1 MHQIVPSWMYYTKW
15 RSSGSVMKYVS
26 NAKKNTKNV
35 EWFKLWMYVYM
46 LELHVRACVHVCA
59 QGEPGHS
66 RGQRHSSDGSSRG
79 ETFPPR
85 HIWKTAATLCQSPAD
100 HLFPAARTLLLV
112 SSHHL
117 TFCSAPAQIRC
128 SQVSILQDA
137 FKWSLRSRAV
147 NVLIRGFSF
156 LGTQNEYQGE
166 LSSNLWYF
174 KDFFTLTTR

>member
-1 MHQIVPSWMYYTKW
+1 MQQIVPSWMYYTKW
-15 RSSGSVMKYVS
+15 RSSGSVMSYVS
-26 NAKKNTKNV
+26 NAKQNTKNV
-35 EWFKLWMYVYM
+35 NGLNCECMYICWNCTYGRTYM
-46 LELHVRACVHVCA
+46 Y
-59 QGEPGHS
+59 EPGHS

-79 ETFPPR
+79 ETSPPR

-100 HLFPAARTLLLV
+100 HLFPAAHTLRLV

-117 TFCSAPAQIRC
+117 TFSSAPAQIRC
-128 SQVSILQDA
+128 SQVSILQDT
-137 FKWSLRSRAV
+137 FKWSLRSCAV

-174 KDFFTLTTR
+174 EDFFFFP